1 MRIKH
6 HYRMPTGHLEEG
18 EYVAV
23 KTRPTTPEGSG
34 TGGFWLAAVSAASG
48 ATHAGVPLEGC
59 NETGFINSQPSMAE
73 FMTAL
78 PHLSGEMTH
87 GTPLSP
93 QHTPPS
99 GPYSMDVTHGLGS
112 PGVNVPEYP
121 WMKEKKTTRKNSQQ
135 ENGLPRRLRTAYT
148 NTQLLELEKE
158 FHFNK
163 YLCRP
168 RRIEIAASLD
178 LTERQVKVWFQNRR
192 MKHKRQTLSKQND
205 DGDDKDSISSD
216 GAKSGKMSSDKL
228 LTDEMSKKSCQGCEM
243 PPAGVCG
250 PHDEVPDLN
259 SSRGNNNNTP
269 SATNNN
275 TNFTNNNSNGA
286 SSIASSTSFDK
297 ISEEDSQSNEDINSR
312 SSPRISKKSTT
323 GAITIKTE
331 NVRNSP
337 SGQERRVGAC
347 KISPNVTH
355 KESPLLDGI
364 PNKINAKCMSSLTTS
379 GAPSVNNSSMGMAPI
394 NNVYPHL
401 QRSSPTTATA
411 IASATVTIQNVSNA
425 IPPFAARG
433 AQINNYQS
441 QYQINS
447 QIDYRTENRSK
458 SHQQYHHGS
467 YASSDMYNPDQAVIG
482 DGHSYFRN
490 QVHPSPITHDNSKE
504 DVTIRNSGRSR
515 QSYQSVYG
523 NQQNYYN
530 YNKRH
535 LSSNDN
541 YQHNIT
547 NQSNYSHG
555 YQSDHVGYNHYGY
568 SATGMYPSDTSNN
581 IGNHVPNSVTMGHGH
596 ETSANYYHGENIQQL
611 HKLHN
616 QNEYSNKISY
626 YENSTYNL
634 APHAESST
642 YIPNEGFPNAA
653 PTTAGTSLNAAV
665 MTPPASVQ
673 TDSSD
678 TYNSF
683 HQFYGGETPQTQ
695 TAPTGENSN
704 SSSDF
709 NFLSNLANDFTPEY
723 YQI

>member
-1 MRIKH
+1 MSEKRNV
-6 HYRMPTGHLEEG
+6 RNQLCGDRL
-18 EYVAV
+18 
-23 KTRPTTPEGSG
+23 
-34 TGGFWLAAVSAASG
+34 
-48 ATHAGVPLEGC
+48 
-59 NETGFINSQPSMAE
+59 SQ
-73 FMTAL
+73 
-78 PHLSGEMTH
+78 G
-87 GTPLSP
+87 
-93 QHTPPS
+93 
-99 GPYSMDVTHGLGS
+99 
-112 PGVNVPEYP
+112 
-121 WMKEKKTTRKNSQQ
+121 R

-228 LTDEMSKKSCQGCEM
+228 LGDEMSKKSCQGCEM

-275 TNFTNNNSNGA
+275 TSFSNNNSNGA
-286 SSIASSTSFDK
+286 SSIASSGSFDK
-297 ISEEDSQSNEDINSR
+297 MISEEDSQSNEDISSR
-312 SSPRISKKSTT
+312 SSPRISKKGSSGSST
-323 GAITIKTE
+323 ISIKTE
-331 NVRNSP
+331 THRNSP
-337 SGQERRVGAC
+337 STTERRVGIC
-347 KISPNVTH
+347 KMSPSLSH
-355 KESPLLDGI
+355 KETAMLGNSTDAVPTKM
-364 PNKINAKCMSSLTTS
+364 PSKCMTTS
-379 GAPSVNNSSMGMAPI
+379 STPGTPSVNPATLGMTPG
-394 NNVYPHL
+394 NNPMYPHL

-411 IASATVTIQNVSNA
+411 IASATVTIQNVSNS

-433 AQINNYQS
+433 AQVNNFQN

-447 QIDYRTENRSK
+447 QVDYRTEGRSK
-458 SHQQYHHGS
+458 HHQQQYQHGTHAGYTS
-467 YASSDMYNPDQAVIG
+467 GDMYNPDQVVVAE
-482 DGHSYFRN
+482 SQTYFRN
-490 QVHPSPITHDNSKE
+490 QIHPNAMTHEESKE
-504 DVTIRNSGRSR
+504 DISLRTSGRSR
-515 QSYQSVYG
+515 QGYQSVYS
-523 NQQNYYN
+523 NQQSYYS

-535 LSSNDN
+535 LAPSEG
-541 YQHNIT
+541 YQHSVT
-547 NQSNYSHG
+547 NQSGYSHG
-555 YQSDHVGYNHYGY
+555 YQSEHAGYNHYGY
-568 SATGMYPSDTSNN
+568 PSGNMYPNESSNSM
-581 IGNHVPNSVTMGHGH
+581 GPHVSANSVHMGHGH
-596 ETSANYYHGENIQQL
+596 EPSANYYHGDNIHPM
-611 HKLHN
+611 HKVHN
-616 QNEYSNKISY
+616 HAEYTSKVNY
-626 YENSTYNL
+626 YENNAYSSPQMVSHT
-634 APHAESST
+634 ESSN
-642 YIPNEGFPNAA
+642 YIPTEAFPNASA
-653 PTTAGTSLNAAV
+653 PTSLAAAAV

-683 HQFYGGETPQTQ
+683 HQFYSGETPQTHVP
-695 TAPTGENSN
+695 PTGENSN

>member
-1 MRIKH
+1 M
-6 HYRMPTGHLEEG
+6 
-18 EYVAV
+18 A
-23 KTRPTTPEGSG
+23 GS
-34 TGGFWLAAVSAASG
+34 VSGIA
-48 ATHAGVPLEGC
+48 
-59 NETGFINSQPSMAE
+59 
-73 FMTAL
+73 
-78 PHLSGEMTH
+78 
-87 GTPLSP
+87 
-93 QHTPPS
+93 
-99 GPYSMDVTHGLGS
+99 
-112 PGVNVPEYP
+112 
-121 WMKEKKTTRKNSQQ
+121 

-228 LTDEMSKKSCQGCEM
+228 LSDEMSKKSCQGCEM

-259 SSRGNNNNTP
+259 TSRGNNNNTP

-275 TNFTNNNSNGA
+275 NTNFSNNNSNGA

-297 ISEEDSQSNEDINSR
+297 ISEEDSQSNEDLSSR
-312 SSPRISKKSTT
+312 SSPRISKKSST
-323 GAITIKTE
+323 GSVTIKTE
-331 NVRNSP
+331 NLRNSP

-347 KISPNVTH
+347 KMSPSLNH
-355 KESPLLDGI
+355 KDSAILGNSDGV
-364 PNKINAKCMSSLTTS
+364 PSKLPSKCLSSLATPTT
-379 GAPSVNNSSMGMAPI
+379 PSSNSTGLGMTPI
-394 NNVYPHL
+394 NNIYPHL

-433 AQINNYQS
+433 AQINNYQN

-447 QIDYRTENRSK
+447 QVDYRTENRSK
-458 SHQQYHHGS
+458 SHQQYHHSS
-467 YASSDMYNPDQAVIG
+467 YTSGDMYNPDQAVIG
-482 DGHSYFRN
+482 DNHTYFRN
-490 QVHPSPITHDNSKE
+490 QVHPSAITHENSKE
-504 DVTIRNSGRSR
+504 ELTIRNSGRTR
-515 QSYQSVYG
+515 QSYQSVYA
-523 NQQNYYN
+523 NQQNYYG

-535 LSSNDN
+535 LSSNEN
-541 YQHNIT
+541 YQHNIG

-555 YQSDHVGYNHYGY
+555 YQSGHVGYNHYGY
-568 SATGMYPSDTSNN
+568 TATGMYSNESSN
-581 IGNHVPNSVTMGHGH
+581 SMGNHVSSAVPMSHSH
-596 ETSANYYHGENIQQL
+596 ETPANYYHGENMQQL
-611 HKLHN
+611 HKMHS
-616 QNEYSNKISY
+616 QGEYTNKINY
-626 YENSTYNL
+626 YENNTYNSAHL
-634 APHAESST
+634 APHTESST
-642 YIPNEGFPNAA
+642 YIPTEAFSNATVA
-653 PTTAGTSLNAAV
+653 TSLSAAV

-683 HQFYGGETPQTQ
+683 HQFYTGETPQTHVP
-695 TAPTGENSN
+695 PTGENSN

>member
-1 MRIKH
+1 
-6 HYRMPTGHLEEG
+6 MPTGHLEEG

-99 GPYSMDVTHGLGS
+99 GPYSMDVSHGLGS

-228 LTDEMSKKSCQGCEM
+228 LSDEMSKKSCQGCEM

-275 TNFTNNNSNGA
+275 NTNFSNNNSNGA

-312 SSPRISKKSTT
+312 SSPRISKKS
-323 GAITIKTE
+323 GAASITIKTE
-331 NVRNSP
+331 NLRNSP
-337 SGQERRVGAC
+337 SGQDRRVGAC
-347 KISPNVTH
+347 KMSPSVNH
-355 KESPLLDGI
+355 KESSLIANSDGV
-364 PNKINAKCMSSLTTS
+364 PTKLTSKCLSSLTTPGTPSSASS
-379 GAPSVNNSSMGMAPI
+379 GMGMAPI
-394 NNVYPHL
+394 SNIFPHL

-433 AQINNYQS
+433 AQMNNYQN

-447 QIDYRTENRSK
+447 QVDYRSENRSK

-467 YASSDMYNPDQAVIG
+467 YSSGDMYNPDQAVIA
-482 DGHSYFRN
+482 DNHAYFRS
-490 QVHPSPITHDNSKE
+490 QVHPTAVGHETTKE
-504 DVTIRNSGRSR
+504 DLSVRNSGRTR
-515 QSYQSVYG
+515 QPYPSVYG
-523 NQQNYYN
+523 NQQSYYG

-535 LSSNDN
+535 LASNET
-541 YQHNIT
+541 YQHNVT
-547 NQSNYSHG
+547 NQTNYAHG
-555 YQSDHVGYNHYGY
+555 YQSEHVGYNHYGY
-568 SATGMYPSDTSNN
+568 AATGMYSNDSSN
-581 IGNHVPNSVTMGHGH
+581 TMGNHVANSVPMNHGH
-596 ETSANYYHGENIQQL
+596 ETPAGYYHGENMQQL
-611 HKLHN
+611 HKMHN
-616 QNEYSNKISY
+616 QNEYPNKINY
-626 YENSTYNL
+626 YENNTYNSPHL
-634 APHAESST
+634 APHTESST
-642 YIPNEGFPNAA
+642 YIPTEAFTNATVA
-653 PTTAGTSLNAAV
+653 TSLSAAV

-683 HQFYGGETPQTQ
+683 HQFYTGETPQTHVP
-695 TAPTGENSN
+695 PTGENSN